1 MRIRSLGLLVA
12 LIFGYS
18 VFPASI
24 ASANLYTTS
33 LKIHLDAS
41 NSSSYSGSGG
51 NWNDLSG
58 QGSNFTLSATAPT
71 FINSAPKNF
80 QLTKSASGGTFFS
93 GSNSWLGGQDFT
105 VSAWIKT
112 TNVGSGTD
120 HWTQMH
126 VMSAESGGLAND
138 WGFGVNG
145 NGKISFGTGGGSD
158 LTYASTTSV
167 NSGNWIFVTATRTY
181 STGNIKIYVNGSS
194 ETTSGSTGNA
204 NRVLSSNATLKIG
217 AGDDGG
223 ATFGGNIGAVFGYNA
238 VLTDAQ
244 VLQNYNATMATYG
257 YTPPDSTAPTFT
269 SSSFFS
275 AAENIATSA
284 TAATIQ
290 VSESATV
297 TISSGADA
305 ARFNIARTETNTAVI
320 KFNASPNFEAP
331 ADVGANNV
339 YDITLTA
346 TDNAANTGTQ
356 SINITVTDV
365 VETSSFNSLALA
377 GSATTA
383 TYRTAVVVTANVTVA
398 SRVTFRVNGKVLPGC
413 KNRLAS
419 GSGSSYSV
427 TCSWKPSNRGAI
439 SLTAVA
445 TPTGAGISST
455 TSNPVS
461 VMVGKRVGSR

>member
-1 MRIRSLGLLVA
+1 MRFRSLGLLAA
-12 LIFGYS
+12 LTFGYS

-158 LTYASTTSV
+158 LT
-167 NSGNWIFVTATRTY
+167 
-181 STGNIKIYVNGSS
+181 
-194 ETTSGSTGNA
+194 
-204 NRVLSSNATLKIG
+204 
-217 AGDDGG
+217 
-223 ATFGGNIGAVFGYNA
+223 
-238 VLTDAQ
+238 
-244 VLQNYNATMATYG
+244 
-257 YTPPDSTAPTFT
+257 
-269 SSSFFS
+269 
-275 AAENIATSA
+275 
-284 TAATIQ
+284 
-290 VSESATV
+290 
-297 TISSGADA
+297 
-305 ARFNIARTETNTAVI
+305 
-320 KFNASPNFEAP
+320 
-331 ADVGANNV
+331 
-339 YDITLTA
+339 
-346 TDNAANTGTQ
+346 
-356 SINITVTDV
+356 
-365 VETSSFNSLALA
+365 
-377 GSATTA
+377 
-383 TYRTAVVVTANVTVA
+383 
-398 SRVTFRVNGKVLPGC
+398 
-413 KNRLAS
+413 
-419 GSGSSYSV
+419 
-427 TCSWKPSNRGAI
+427 
-439 SLTAVA
+439 
-445 TPTGAGISST
+445 
-455 TSNPVS
+455 
-461 VMVGKRVGSR
+461 

>member
-1 MRIRSLGLLVA
+1 MRIRSLGLLAA
-12 LIFGYS
+12 LTFGYS

-269 SSSFFS
+269 SSLSFS

>member
-1 MRIRSLGLLVA
+1 MRNRSLGLLLA
-12 LIFGYS
+12 LTFGYS
-18 VFPASI
+18 VFPTSI

-112 TNVGSGTD
+112 IAIGSGTD

-269 SSSFFS
+269 SSSSFS

-346 TDNAANTGTQ
+346 TDAAANAGTQ
-356 SINITVTDV
+356 SITITVTDV

-383 TYRTAVVVTANVTVA
+383 TFRSSVVITANVSVA
-398 SRVTFRVNGKVLPGC
+398 SKVTFRAKNVIISGC
-413 KNRLAS
+413 KNKPTT
-419 GSGSSYSV
+419 GSSPNIIA
-427 TCSWKPSNRGAI
+427 TCSWRPSTRGVVVITA
-439 SLTAVA
+439 TAV
-445 TPTGAGISST
+445 PTGAGISSAT
-455 TSNPVS
+455 ATPVR
-461 VMVGKRVGSR
+461 VVVGNRVGAR

>member
-1 MRIRSLGLLVA
+1 MRGRSLGLLVA
-12 LIFGYS
+12 LTFGYS

-24 ASANLYTTS
+24 ASANLYTTN

-41 NSSSYSGSGG
+41 NSSSYSSPGG
-51 NWNDLSG
+51 TWNDLSG

-93 GSNSWLGGQDFT
+93 GSNSWLGGQNFT

-181 STGNIKIYVNGSS
+181 STGNIKIYVNGSP

-204 NRVLSSNATLKIG
+204 NRVLTSNATLKIG

-223 ATFGGNIGAVFGYNA
+223 ATFGGNIGAVYGYNA

-269 SSSFFS
+269 SSASFS

-284 TAATIQ
+284 TAATIR

-297 TISSGADA
+297 TISAGADA
-305 ARFNIARTETNTAVI
+305 ARFNITRSETNTAII
-320 KFNASPNFEAP
+320 KFNLSPNFEAP
-331 ADVGANNV
+331 TDVGANNV
-339 YDITLTA
+339 YEITLTA
-346 TDNAANTGTQ
+346 TDAAANAGTQ
-356 SINITVTDV
+356 SITITVTDV
-365 VETSSFNSLALA
+365 VETSAFNSLALP
-377 GSATTA
+377 GNATTA
-383 TYRTAVVVTANVTVA
+383 SYRTSIQITANVTVSA
-398 SRVTFRVNGKVLPGC
+398 RVTFRVNGKVLPGC
-413 KNRLAS
+413 KNRLAN
-419 GSGSSYSV
+419 GSGSSFSV
-427 TCSWKPSNRGAI
+427 TCSWRPSNRGQV
-439 SLTAVA
+439 SLTAAA
-445 TPTGAGISST
+445 TPTGAGISSAT
-455 TSNPVS
+455 ATPVS
-461 VMVGKRVGSR
+461 VLVGNRVGAR